1 MNFKEPTNAKE
12 VRIFLGF
19 VNILLGF
26 LYTIF
31 HQTAKFRKLTQ
42 ENIKWKWVLGERTTF
57 NWKNIA
63 IIIPCFHI
71 SINPLRHF

>member
-26 LYTIF
+26 IHNL
-31 HQTAKFRKLTQ
+31 
-42 ENIKWKWVLGERTTF
+42 
-57 NWKNIA
+57 
-63 IIIPCFHI
+63 
-71 SINPLRHF
+71 SSDS